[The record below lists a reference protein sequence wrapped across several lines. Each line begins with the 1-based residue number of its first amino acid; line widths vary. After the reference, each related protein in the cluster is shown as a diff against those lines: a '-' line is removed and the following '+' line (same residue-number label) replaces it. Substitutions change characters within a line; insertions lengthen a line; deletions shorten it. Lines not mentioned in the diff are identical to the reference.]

1 MSSESVKPDIQK
13 ARTFFQYGNDAALKS
28 NLDYAIDMYKQ
39 ACKIVP
45 DNLTY
50 RQALRAVQRKKFN
63 NDPSKVGMLVGARN
77 QPIRMRGKSA
87 RSKGNYAQSLEIY
100 EEAFTHNPWDV
111 TTAREASET
120 AEAAGYLLLA
130 EWYMESVQ
138 AQATDAEFFRH
149 AAHVFELNEHWPKAI
164 ACWEQVKKLNP
175 NDENANRQINSL
187 SASATIKRAGL
198 TEAIGKKAPTGVGDS
213 AEEMAAKLERLK
225 QDQLPPEE
233 KWQKEIQDNP
243 NQIWPY
249 LNLAEHYRNRS
260 QLEAA
265 EKILAQGIKANP
277 KDSMLLQVYAEV
289 QISRMKRALESYS
302 LRLKERPDD
311 ASTKAKFDQVTKLLS
326 DYEIKEYR
334 RRLAASPED
343 TNLHFQLGLA
353 LARAGLHDE
362 AIAEFQQ
369 ARSSPTHKVQ
379 ALLQMGLSFEANNA
393 LKLAER
399 SYRDALKAV
408 EPEDISNL
416 NALNYR
422 LGRVAEAQGNM
433 EAAEEHYNEVAAN
446 DYTYLDV
453 AQRLRNLN

>member
-87 RSKGNYAQSLEIY
+87 RSKGHYAQSLEIY

-111 TTAREASET
+111 STAREASET
-120 AEAAGYLLLA
+120 AEAAGFLPLA

-149 AAHVFELNEHWPKAI
+149 AAHVFEINEHWPKAI

-213 AEEMAAKLERLK
+213 AEEMAA
-225 QDQLPPEE
+225 
-233 KWQKEIQDNP
+233 
-243 NQIWPY
+243 
-249 LNLAEHYRNRS
+249 
-260 QLEAA
+260 
-265 EKILAQGIKANP
+265 
-277 KDSMLLQVYAEV
+277 
-289 QISRMKRALESYS
+289 SRRRYS
-302 LRLKERPDD
+302 L
-311 ASTKAKFDQVTKLLS
+311 
-326 DYEIKEYR
+326 
-334 RRLAASPED
+334 
-343 TNLHFQLGLA
+343 
-353 LARAGLHDE
+353 
-362 AIAEFQQ
+362 
-369 ARSSPTHKVQ
+369 
-379 ALLQMGLSFEANNA
+379 
-393 LKLAER
+393 
-399 SYRDALKAV
+399 
-408 EPEDISNL
+408 IS
-416 NALNYR
+416 
-422 LGRVAEAQGNM
+422 
-433 EAAEEHYNEVAAN
+433 
-446 DYTYLDV
+446 
-453 AQRLRNLN
+453 